1 MRLICVQTL
10 GPEKMTGSGEKNLVV
25 VHKITSQQ
33 NLAVTV
39 VRVCRAYV
47 ARSC

>member
-1 MRLICVQTL
+1 
-10 GPEKMTGSGEKNLVV
+10 MTGKVSKKNLVV

-39 VRVCRAYV
+39 VRVSRVCRAELPTV
-47 ARSC
+47 FDSR